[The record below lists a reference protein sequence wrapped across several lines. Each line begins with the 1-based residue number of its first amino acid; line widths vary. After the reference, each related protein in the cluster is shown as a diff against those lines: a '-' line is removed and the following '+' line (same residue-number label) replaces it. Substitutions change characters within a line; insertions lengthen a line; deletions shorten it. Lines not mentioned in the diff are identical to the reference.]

1 VDQLEHE
8 FRQRLISGIRVLSR
22 LVKALDQTQS
32 ATGPHVMRKLA
43 ASLRR
48 SSEIHG
54 YPHLIAAAAPFESA
68 PVSDLP
74 MLGRRLLRVMDV
86 KLGETL
92 ARKLGAPTREVI
104 HTRTV
109 SDAWKKIDQADIALI
124 VLDLVLPDADGRNLL
139 SKLRADPRTS
149 MIPIVVLSDWAGHDL
164 RAECFALGAD
174 HFFQKSG
181 DLDLLAIAVA
191 STLHR
196 TISQARDS
204 NHDAVTQLLSREGLR
219 NKFERMVKRATKKAH
234 SVTLVVVDVDLSKAK
249 EGQPEELLRGLV
261 HEIRLV
267 LRPTDVLGR
276 WNEAELV
283 LLLGKTDR
291 EGAARVLER
300 IREALDDQDSDT
312 AFRPEFAEAIVKI
325 GTDMTLDAAVAEADR
340 SLFAARYER
349 KEVTTVTG
357 RPRILIADT
366 DAENVIITRQAFEK
380 EGFEVSHFQAGRD
393 VLKAASAGRV
403 DLILVDLKLDDMS
416 GLDLVER
423 LREKPRLGQTAL
435 LMTSVDGRDAESVRA
450 FDLGVDDFVIKP
462 CTSVALV
469 ARMRRLLK
477 RAGPPTSGPLNV
489 MRKVGAMAGLFA
501 GDQLL
506 ELVQMLGLNRKTG
519 RLVLSSEAYSGN
531 VDFLEGMITK
541 AWTTTGKDGSAACEH
556 LFDLAVG
563 RFEFWP
569 GAEAVS
575 MSGELLRLSVD
586 NLLLDAMRRQD
597 EAGIP

>member
-1 VDQLEHE
+1 MDQAP
-8 FRQRLISGIRVLSR
+8 SV
-22 LVKALDQTQS
+22 
-32 ATGPHVMRKLA
+32 TGTHVMRKLA

-48 SSEIHG
+48 SSETYG
-54 YPHLIAAAAPFESA
+54 YPQLIAAAAPFESA
-68 PVSDLP
+68 PLSDLP
-74 MLGRRLLRVMDV
+74 MLGRRLLRVMEAIAVNGWDV
-86 KLGETL
+86 SHRILLVDDDEKLAKTL
-92 ARKLGAPTREVI
+92 IRKLAAPTREVL
-104 HTRTV
+104 HTRSV
-109 SDAWKKIDQADIALI
+109 SDAWKQIDQTDIALI

-196 TISQARDS
+196 TISQARDT

-219 NKFERMVKRATKKAH
+219 AKFGRLMKRAKAKADP
-234 SVTLVVVDVDLSKAK
+234 VTLVVVDVDLSKAV

-261 HEIRLV
+261 RQIRGV

-283 LLLGKTDR
+283 MLLGKTDPT
-291 EGAARVLER
+291 GAARVLER
-300 IREALDDQDSDT
+300 IREALEDRPLEDGGT
-312 AFRPEFAEAIVKI
+312 AFRPEFAQAIVSI
-325 GTDMTLDAAVAEADR
+325 ESNMTLDAAVAEADR

-349 KEVTTVTG
+349 KDVTGVAG
-357 RPRILIADT
+357 RPRILIADA
-366 DAENVIITRQAFEK
+366 DAENVFIARQAFEK
-380 EGFEVSHFQAGRD
+380 DGFDVFHFETGKD

-403 DLILVDLKLDDMS
+403 DLILVDLRLSDMS

-423 LREKPRLGQTAL
+423 LRGKPRLGRTAL
-435 LMTSVDGRDAESVRA
+435 LMTSADGRDAESVRA

-462 CTSVALV
+462 CTSVGLV

-477 RAGPPTSGPLNV
+477 RAGPPGSGPFKV

-519 RLVLSSEAYSGN
+519 RLVLSSEAYSGS
-531 VDFLEGMITK
+531 VDFLEGIITK

-556 LFDLAVG
+556 LLDLAVG

-569 GAEAVS
+569 GSEAVS
-575 MSGELLRLSVD
+575 TSGELLRLSVD